1 VIIEVVRDFLDFYAQ
16 PAVTVTYMS
25 SNNLTEAPVSNNG
38 LMESTFALLDK
49 LEKAETGKGRY

>member
-1 VIIEVVRDFLDFYAQ
+1 
-16 PAVTVTYMS
+16 MS

-49 LEKAETGKGRY
+49 LEKAETGKGR